1 MGSMLIIWKYILH
14 FYGACGWAN
23 KIRPL
28 TAVLSEILNWHQDPD
43 QDTK

>member
-1 MGSMLIIWKYILH
+1 MAPVVELIVTLKMLEM
-14 FYGACGWAN
+14 
-23 KIRPL
+23 